1 MPTPASAD
9 ALVLGAR
16 GTVDAVAAPL
26 AFEQRM
32 SDQEALMWALE
43 LDPVLRSSF
52 ANVTFLDR
60 QIDPDRFRGRM
71 LRAIEAVP
79 RLRQRVGETGPG
91 LATPS
96 WVDDP
101 LFDLDFHIRTVAVP
115 APFDERAVLDL
126 AAVLSA
132 DPFDRARPLWQF
144 TIVEGLEAGRG
155 AMIQKLHHSITDGE
169 GGIRLS
175 ASFIDLARD
184 AAEPLLPSSPAGR
197 TPLAARSTAD
207 AVRDSMAAGVRLPLD
222 LARQAMAGTVETLT
236 HPTGAPARAGEAVE
250 TARSILRQ
258 LAVTEPARSSL
269 WTERSLKRRLEVLTF
284 PLAEAKE
291 VAGCLGGTVND
302 WFVTGA
308 TGAAGA
314 YHRRSGASVDELR
327 MAMPVST
334 RQGTGEDRS
343 SGTNSFAPTRVLVPA
358 GIEDPVARFDAVRAV
373 LQTNRAERAVG
384 SVGRLAGLLSLLP
397 TPLLAR
403 VARQQVGT
411 VDFTTSNVRGAPF
424 PLFIAGA
431 RIEANHPL
439 GPLAGTAF
447 NLTTMSCAGNL
458 DMGCVIDAGA
468 IADPALLRSCLIEAY
483 AELRTATR

>member
-1 MPTPASAD
+1 M
-9 ALVLGAR
+9 
-16 GTVDAVAAPL
+16 AVAGPV

-60 QIDPDRFRGRM
+60 PADPARFRDRM
-71 LRAIEAVP
+71 RLAIDAIP
-79 RLRQRVGETGPG
+79 RLRQRVAESGPG
-91 LATPS
+91 LATPA

-101 LFDLDFHIRTVAVP
+101 LFDLDFHVRTVAVP
-115 APFDERAVLDL
+115 APGDERAVLDL
-126 AAVLSA
+126 AAVMAA

-144 TIVEGLEAGRG
+144 TLVEGLADGRG

-175 ASFIDLARD
+175 AAFIDLERD
-184 AAEPLLPSSPAGR
+184 AEDPLLPAAEEHP
-197 TPLAARSTAD
+197 PVPARSAAD
-207 AVRDSMAAGVRLPLD
+207 SVRESMAAGVRLPFD
-222 LARQAMAGTVETLT
+222 LARQAVAGTVETLT

-258 LAVTEPARSSL
+258 LAVTEPARSPL
-269 WTERSLKRRLEVLTF
+269 WAERSLRRRIEVLSI

-291 VAGCLGGTVND
+291 AAGRLGGTVND

-314 YHRRSGASVDELR
+314 YHRRSGVEVGDLR

-334 RQGTGEDRS
+334 RPEKGEARA
-343 SGTNSFAPTRVLVPA
+343 SGTNSFAPTRLLVPA
-358 GIEDPVARFDAVRAV
+358 GIEEPVARFDAVQAV
-373 LQTNRAERAVG
+373 LRTNRAERSVG
-384 SVGRLAGLLSLLP
+384 TVGRLAGLLSVLP
-397 TPLLAR
+397 TPVLAR

-424 PLFIAGA
+424 PLYIAGG
-431 RIEANHPL
+431 RIVANHPL

-447 NLTTMSCAGNL
+447 NLTTMSCNGTL
-458 DMGCVIDAGA
+458 DMGCVIDTGA
-468 IADPALLRSCLIEAY
+468 VPDPALLRSCLVDAFT
-483 AELRTATR
+483 ELSTAGR

>member
-1 MPTPASAD
+1 MAGN
-9 ALVLGAR
+9 V
-16 GTVDAVAAPL
+16 

-32 SDQEALMWALE
+32 SDQEALMWSLE

-60 QIDPDRFRGRM
+60 PVDVDRFRARM
-71 LRAIEAVP
+71 VRAVAAVP

-91 LATPS
+91 LATPA
-96 WVDDP
+96 WIDDP
-101 LFDLDFHIRTVAVP
+101 LFDLDFHVRTIAVP
-115 APFDERAVLDL
+115 APGDDRAVLDL

-144 TIVEGLEAGRG
+144 TIVEGLDGDRG

-175 ASFIDLARD
+175 AAFIDLERD
-184 AAEPLLPSSPAGR
+184 ATEPLLASPPAVVV
-197 TPLAARSTAD
+197 PARSQAE
-207 AVRDSMAAGVRLPLD
+207 AVRDSVAAGVRLPLD
-222 LARQAMAGTVETLT
+222 LARQAVAGTVETLT
-236 HPTGAPARAGEAVE
+236 HPTGAPGRAGDAVE
-250 TARSILRQ
+250 MARSMLRQ
-258 LAVTEPARSSL
+258 LAVTEPARSPL
-269 WTERSLKRRLEVLTF
+269 WTERTLRRRIEILSI
-284 PLAEAKE
+284 PLVEAKD
-291 VAGCLGGTVND
+291 VAHRLGGTVND

-314 YHRRSGASVDELR
+314 YHRQLGSPVEDLR

-334 RQGTGEDRS
+334 RDASPAGKA
-343 SGTNSFAPTRVLVPA
+343 SGTNSFAPTRTLVPA
-358 GIEDPVARFDAVRAV
+358 GIVDPVARFDAVRDV
-373 LQTNRAERAVG
+373 LGRNRAEKAVG
-384 SVGRLAGLLSLLP
+384 GIGRLAGLLSVLP
-397 TPLLAR
+397 TPVLAR

-424 PLFIAGA
+424 PLYIAGA
-431 RIEANHPL
+431 LIEANHPL

-447 NLTTMSCAGNL
+447 NLTTMSCDGDL

-468 IADPALLRSCLIEAY
+468 ITDPALLRRCIVEAFE
-483 AELRTATR
+483 ALRTARR